1 MMDINIT
8 PGLLT
13 YGIYSDSIE
22 GMSRENIIPLHHE
35 PVDPPLEWVAA
46 WRFVE
51 AALIEYSGTLS
62 QADKVALFNAW
73 KRIEQG

>member
-8 PGLLT
+8 PSSLT
-13 YGIYSDSIE
+13 YRICWDSIE
-22 GMSRENIIPLHHE
+22 GMSRENIIPLQHK
-35 PVDPPLEWVAA
+35 PVDPSLEWVAA
-46 WRFVE
+46 RRFVE

-73 KRIEQG
+73 KRLEQG